1 MTEQL
6 MIDITYA
13 CNMRCLHCYN
23 ESGVDRRYIETS
35 KLLNIA
41 KQIAAIQPKGV
52 CICGGETL
60 LRYKDILLFTKK
72 VKEVT
77 QGNTIVNMVTNGLLL
92 DKEKA
97 INLKSAGIDAI
108 QISLDGASANTY
120 EWLRLYKGSFEIV
133 CNAIRTVVSS
143 GIDCMV
149 SCLFTKKNYDE
160 FDDIIRLCLDLKVSR
175 LRLQPLMM
183 MGRADINLK
192 EFQLN
197 DTEYRNLVQKIYRL
211 NRKLKADNK
220 KLIVEWGD
228 PVNHLIIH
236 KNNANI
242 KNNSFGIDAY
252 GNYNLSPYLPVTFG
266 NIDEF
271 NLKEEEER
279 LENIWSTKFI
289 QYIIKDIYNT
299 DDLNLNKVNSLLPK
313 INSDE
318 YIDVDVNEIM
328 KDRYTSIEQLINIF
342 RKKRK

>member
-1 MTEQL
+1 MTEEL

-23 ESGVDRRYIETS
+23 ESGVDRKYIETS
-35 KLLNIA
+35 KLLNLA
-41 KQIAAIQPKGV
+41 EQLSEIQPKGV

-60 LRYKDILLFTKK
+60 LRYNDILLFTKK
-72 VKEVT
+72 AKEAT
-77 QGNTIVNMVTNGLLL
+77 QGKTIVNMVTNGLLL

-97 INLKSAGIDAI
+97 INFKRAGIDAI
-108 QISLDGASANTY
+108 QISLDGASAKTY
-120 EWLRLYKGSFEIV
+120 EWLRLYKGSFEMA
-133 CNAIRTVVSS
+133 CNAIRTVVGS

-149 SCLFTKKNYDE
+149 SCLFTRKNYDE
-160 FDDIIRLCLDLKVSR
+160 FDDIIQLCSDLKVSR

-183 MGRADINLK
+183 MGRADVYLK

-197 DTEYRNLVQKIYRL
+197 DTEYRNLVQKIYRI
-211 NRKLKADNK
+211 NRKLKSDNK
-220 KLIVEWGD
+220 KMIVEWGD

-236 KNNANI
+236 KNNVNI

-266 NIDEF
+266 NVDKYT
-271 NLKEEEER
+271 LKEEEER
-279 LENIWSTKFI
+279 LENIWSTKFM
-289 QYIIKDIYNT
+289 QCIIKDIYTT
-299 DDLNLNKVNSLLPK
+299 DDLNLNKVNNLLPK

-328 KDRYTSIEQLINIF
+328 KNTCINFEQLVSIF